1 MKQHIFFLFAGFL
14 SLKSSAHLNN
24 CDSTGN
30 TGYMLSCTSQ
40 IQPILPS
47 DSLQKYVGQYLLS
60 GETIT
65 VYLKENILR
74 AVLPNQP
81 EFELAFVKEYE
92 FTVKGAPGFIVRF
105 ETDTHKDITGFTLI
119 QPDGMVKANKVSGV
133 VNIASATPVQLTK
146 EQLDKNTGD
155 YLLPGNTLQVK
166 RNDTILVAKI
176 PGQQDYE
183 LVPVSESHFTVK
195 GLSGF
200 SLQFQKDNKGNVIK
214 CIISQP
220 GGNVIS
226 IRVRK

>member
-1 MKQHIFFLFAGFL
+1 MKQLIFLLFAGFI
-14 SLKSSAHLNN
+14 SLQSTAHPTI
-24 CDSTGN
+24 CESTGD
-30 TGYMLSCTSQ
+30 TGCIVNSKYQ
-40 IQPILPS
+40 IRYISLS

-65 VYLKENILR
+65 LYLKENILR
-74 AVLPNQP
+74 ALLPNQP
-81 EFELAFVKEYE
+81 EYELAFVKENE

-119 QPDGMVKANKVSGV
+119 QPDGKVKANKVSGV
-133 VNIASATPVQLTK
+133 VNTATATPVQLTK
-146 EQLDKNTGD
+146 EQLDKYSGD

-166 RNDTILVAKI
+166 LNDTILVAKI

-183 LVPVSESHFTVK
+183 LVPVSESNFTVK
-195 GLSGF
+195 GVSGF
-200 SLQFQKDNKGNVIK
+200 SLQFQKDNKGNVSE

-220 GGNVIS
+220 GGNVIA